1 MQCIA
6 FGDGWGGGERG
17 YPESVGSSRGR
28 RLSLLYRR
36 RGSRSLLLTLALLL
50 FLPPTLLFFLAPPL
64 LGLTRLAFGL
74 LPLALLK
81 PGDVT
86 LLVLHEDEL
95 RLPCVLNLSRRRLGL
110 SVLSPVEPHS
120 AIRLEDDL
128 SGLPGLP
135 LLDLFDEHRDHLGDV
150 TLGELFE
157 NLPFAR
163 LEEDLCAT
171 ELVAARRDL

>member
-1 MQCIA
+1 MVSNI
-6 FGDGWGGGERG
+6 
-17 YPESVGSSRGR
+17 SIIT
-28 RLSLLYRR
+28 LSLAIVSITIIKL
-36 RGSRSLLLTLALLL
+36 
-50 FLPPTLLFFLAPPL
+50 
-64 LGLTRLAFGL
+64 
-74 LPLALLK
+74 
-81 PGDVT
+81 
-86 LLVLHEDEL
+86 
-95 RLPCVLNLSRRRLGL
+95 
-110 SVLSPVEPHS
+110 VLSPVEPHS